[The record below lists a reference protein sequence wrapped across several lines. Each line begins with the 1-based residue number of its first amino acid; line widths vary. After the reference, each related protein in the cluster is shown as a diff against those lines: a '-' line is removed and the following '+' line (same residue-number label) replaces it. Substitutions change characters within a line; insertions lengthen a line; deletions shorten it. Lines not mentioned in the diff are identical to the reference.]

1 MSPERGPWPGTVSVS
16 LICQGAGPCSAVLGS
31 EMLAIRRRNG
41 ATEKALSGRVGRPPT
56 PGLRA
61 VSPGP
66 PYCLMARPRPNFTR
80 PRQNSVVPRPTL
92 WNNPTRRCEG
102 GARVMPINRLLE
114 GRTLG
119 PEEVRRLN
127 AAYERALR
135 ELSLVDRNDALTE
148 IVAKKVVEIGLDG
161 ARDPKDIAKAV
172 VKAIGLTAPR

>member
-1 MSPERGPWPGTVSVS
+1 
-16 LICQGAGPCSAVLGS
+16 
-31 EMLAIRRRNG
+31 
-41 ATEKALSGRVGRPPT
+41 
-56 PGLRA
+56 
-61 VSPGP
+61 
-66 PYCLMARPRPNFTR
+66 
-80 PRQNSVVPRPTL
+80 
-92 WNNPTRRCEG
+92 
-102 GARVMPINRLLE
+102 MPINRLLE